1 VNNRLE
7 NGSYSEVAR
16 ALGAD
21 GTTITNLTEL
31 GPALAHALDSK
42 RPACRDVQVSLA
54 PVPPE
59 ERVIM
64 GGSPF

>member
-1 VNNRLE
+1 
-7 NGSYSEVAR
+7 VAR

>member
-1 VNNRLE
+1 MVNNRLE

-16 ALGAD
+16 ALGTD

-42 RPACRDVQVSLA
+42 RPA
-54 PVPPE
+54 
-59 ERVIM
+59 
-64 GGSPF
+64 